1 MKHYFRLLAFITLIS
16 LAIAGCGLVEKQA
29 PKAKVID
36 GKEVVAVV
44 NEDYVLKS
52 DFDMQVNQVK
62 DALEANG
69 QDFSSKEGQKKLEDI
84 KQTVLDGMIKDVLA
98 LQQAEKNNIKLE
110 ENEVEQAISQL
121 ETYHGGKEALDNH
134 LKEQG
139 IDREK
144 LKEILE
150 DQLLILHLKDELTK
164 DVKVTDEEVK
174 KYYEENKDK
183 FVLPSPQ
190 VRASHILVDT
200 EEEAKKILEQINAGK
215 DFAEL
220 AKQYSKD
227 TQTKDAGGDL
237 GYFGKGQMEEEFE
250 KAAFKLKPNEISD
263 IVKTKYGFHI
273 LKVTDQRDSLSFEDV
288 KTYISAELEK
298 IKKDEKLDEY
308 YDEWMKE
315 SKIEKY
321 I

>member
-121 ETYHGGKEALDNH
+121 ETYHGGKEAL
-134 LKEQG
+134 
-139 IDREK
+139 I
-144 LKEILE
+144 I
-150 DQLLILHLKDELTK
+150 I
-164 DVKVTDEEVK
+164 
-174 KYYEENKDK
+174 
-183 FVLPSPQ
+183 
-190 VRASHILVDT
+190 
-200 EEEAKKILEQINAGK
+200 
-215 DFAEL
+215 
-220 AKQYSKD
+220 
-227 TQTKDAGGDL
+227 
-237 GYFGKGQMEEEFE
+237 
-250 KAAFKLKPNEISD
+250 
-263 IVKTKYGFHI
+263 
-273 LKVTDQRDSLSFEDV
+273 
-288 KTYISAELEK
+288 
-298 IKKDEKLDEY
+298 
-308 YDEWMKE
+308 
-315 SKIEKY
+315 
-321 I
+321 

>member
-1 MKHYFRLLAFITLIS
+1 M
-16 LAIAGCGLVEKQA
+16 
-29 PKAKVID
+29 
-36 GKEVVAVV
+36 
-44 NEDYVLKS
+44 
-52 DFDMQVNQVK
+52 
-62 DALEANG
+62 
-69 QDFSSKEGQKKLEDI
+69 
-84 KQTVLDGMIKDVLA
+84 
-98 LQQAEKNNIKLE
+98 
-110 ENEVEQAISQL
+110 
-121 ETYHGGKEALDNH
+121 
-134 LKEQG
+134 
-139 IDREK
+139 
-144 LKEILE
+144 
-150 DQLLILHLKDELTK
+150 
-164 DVKVTDEEVK
+164 KVTDEEVK
-174 KYYEENKDK
+174 NIMKKIKINLCSLHLKD
-183 FVLPSPQ
+183 
-190 VRASHILVDT
+190 RASHILVDT